1 MHVDL
6 TGETALVTG
15 AGRGMG
21 RAIAESLAESGAD
34 VVLNDVVEERIEE
47 AADGIADAN
56 GGDALAVTADVTDYE
71 AVGEMVEAAEA
82 ALGGVDVLVNNAGA
96 WVTEFFTETDPEQWR
111 RDIDLNL
118 YGVLNC
124 TRHVLPGMAERGHG
138 SVVSIV
144 SDAGRVGEP
153 RLGTY
158 SAAKAGVVGFT
169 KAVAKESGRY
179 DVRLNCVSM
188 GTTETP
194 QTEEMLAE
202 GRRETVLEQYAL
214 NRLGRPEDAAR
225 MVTFLASDA
234 AEWITGQTYAVNG
247 GYAMA

>member
-1 MHVDL
+1 MQIDL

-21 RAIAESLAESGAD
+21 RATAESLAESGAD
-34 VVLNDVVEERIEE
+34 VVLNDVVEERIDEV
-47 AADGIADAN
+47 AADIDDAD
-56 GGDALAVTADVTDYE
+56 GGDALAVPADVTDYD
-71 AVGEMVEAAEA
+71 AVGGMVEAAEA
-82 ALGGVDVLVNNAGA
+82 EFGGIDVLVNNAGA
-96 WVTEFFTETDPEQWR
+96 WVTEFFTDSEPEQWR
-111 RDIDLNL
+111 QDIDLNL

-124 TRHVLPGMAERGHG
+124 TRHVLPGMAERGGG

-153 RLGTY
+153 RLGSY

-179 DVRLNCVSM
+179 DVRLNCVAM

-194 QTEEMLAE
+194 LTEDMLAE

-214 NRLGRPEDAAR
+214 NRLGRPEDAAK

-234 AEWITGQTYAVNG
+234 ASWITGQTFPVNG
-247 GYAMA
+247 GYSMV

>member
-1 MHVDL
+1 
-6 TGETALVTG
+6 
-15 AGRGMG
+15 MG
-21 RAIAESLAESGAD
+21 RAIAESLADSGAD
-34 VVLNDVVEERIEE
+34 VVLNDVVGERIDEV
-47 AADGIADAN
+47 ADDIDDADA
-56 GGDALAVTADVTDYE
+56 GDTLAVPADVTDYE
-71 AVGEMVEAAEA
+71 AVGRMVETAEA
-82 ALGGVDVLVNNAGA
+82 EFGGIDVLVNNAGA
-96 WVTEFFTETDPEQWR
+96 WVTEFFTDSEPEQWR

-124 TRHVLPGMAERGHG
+124 TRHALPGMAERGHG

-153 RLGTY
+153 RLGSY

-179 DVRLNCVSM
+179 DVRLNCVAM

-194 QTEEMLAE
+194 LTEDMLAE
-202 GRRETVLEQYAL
+202 GRREKVLQQYAL
-214 NRLGRPEDAAR
+214 NRLGRPEDAAK

-234 AEWITGQTYAVNG
+234 ASWITGQTFPVNG
-247 GYAMA
+247 GYSMV

>member
-1 MHVDL
+1 MEIDL
-6 TGETALVTG
+6 SGETALVTG

-34 VVLNDVVEERIEE
+34 VVLNDVVEERIDEV
-47 AADGIADAN
+47 ADGIGEAE
-56 GGDALAVTADVTDYE
+56 GGDAFAAPADVTDYD
-71 AVGEMVEAAEA
+71 AVGEMVDAAEA
-82 ALGGVDVLVNNAGA
+82 EFGGIDVLVNNAGA
-96 WVTEFFTETDPEQWR
+96 WVTEFFTDSEPEQWR

-124 TRHVLPGMAERGHG
+124 TRHVLPGMAERGGG

-194 QTEEMLAE
+194 LTEDMLAE
-202 GRRETVLEQYAL
+202 GRREKVLQQYAL
-214 NRLGRPEDAAR
+214 NRLGRPEDAANV
-225 MVTFLASDA
+225 VTFLASDA
-234 AEWITGQTYAVNG
+234 ASWITGQTFPVNG
-247 GYAMA
+247 GYSMA

>member
-1 MHVDL
+1 MQIDL
-6 TGETALVTG
+6 SDETALVTG

-21 RAIAESLAESGAD
+21 RVTAESLAESGAD

-47 AADGIADAN
+47 AADAIADAE
-56 GGDALAVTADVTDYE
+56 GGDALAVAADVTDYD
-71 AVGEMVEAAEA
+71 AVGGMVETAEA
-82 ALGGVDVLVNNAGA
+82 EFGGIDVLVNNAGA
-96 WVTEFFTETDPEQWR
+96 WVTEFFTETEPDQWR
-111 RDIDLNL
+111 QDVDLNL
-118 YGVLNC
+118 YGVFNC

-169 KAVAKESGRY
+169 KAVAKEAGRY
-179 DVRLNCVSM
+179 DVRLNCVAM

-194 QTEEMLAE
+194 LTEDMLAE

-214 NRLGRPEDAAR
+214 NRLGRPEDAANV
-225 MVTFLASDA
+225 VTFLASDA
-234 AEWITGQTYAVNG
+234 AEWVTGQTVPVNG
-247 GYAMA
+247 GYSMA

>member
-1 MHVDL
+1 MHIDL
-6 TGETALVTG
+6 TDETALVTG

-47 AADGIADAN
+47 VADGIAGAE
-56 GGDALAVTADVTDYE
+56 GGDALAVPADVTDYD
-71 AVGEMVEAAEA
+71 AVGGMVETTEAEF
-82 ALGGVDVLVNNAGA
+82 GGIDVLVNNAGA
-96 WVTEFFTETDPEQWR
+96 WVTEFFTETDPDQWH

-118 YGVLNC
+118 YGVFNC

-158 SAAKAGVVGFT
+158 SAAKAGVIGFT
-169 KAVAKESGRY
+169 KAVAKEAGRY

-194 QTEEMLAE
+194 LTEDMLAE
-202 GRRETVLEQYAL
+202 GRREKILQQYAL
-214 NRLGRPEDAAR
+214 NRLGRPEDAAN

-234 AEWITGQTYAVNG
+234 AEWVTGQTVPVNG
-247 GYAMA
+247 GYSMA

>member
-34 VVLNDVVEERIEE
+34 VVLNDVVEERIAEVAE
-47 AADGIADAN
+47 NIDDTG

-71 AVGEMVEAAEA
+71 AVGGMVEAAEA
-82 ALGGVDVLVNNAGA
+82 EFGGVDVLVNNAGA
-96 WVTEFFTETDPEQWR
+96 WVTEYFTDSEPAQWQ
-111 RDIDLNL
+111 RDVDLNL

-194 QTEEMLAE
+194 RTEEMLAE
-202 GRRETVLEQYAL
+202 GRREAVLERYAL

>member
-1 MHVDL
+1 MQIDL
-6 TGETALVTG
+6 SDETVLVTG

-21 RAIAESLAESGAD
+21 RVTAESLAESGAD

-47 AADGIADAN
+47 AADAIADAE
-56 GGDALAVTADVTDYE
+56 GGDALAVAADVTDYD
-71 AVGEMVEAAEA
+71 AVGGMVETAEA
-82 ALGGVDVLVNNAGA
+82 EFGGIDVLVNNAGA
-96 WVTEFFTETDPEQWR
+96 WVTEFFTETEPDQWR
-111 RDIDLNL
+111 QDVDLNL
-118 YGVLNC
+118 YGVFNC

-169 KAVAKESGRY
+169 KAVAKEAGRY
-179 DVRLNCVSM
+179 DVRLNCVAM

-194 QTEEMLAE
+194 LTEDMLAE

-214 NRLGRPEDAAR
+214 NRLGRPEDAANV
-225 MVTFLASDA
+225 VTFLASDA
-234 AEWITGQTYAVNG
+234 AEWVTGQTVPVNG
-247 GYAMA
+247 GYSMA

>member
-6 TGETALVTG
+6 SDETALVTG

-21 RAIAESLAESGAD
+21 RAIAESLADSGAD
-34 VVLNDVVEERIEE
+34 VVLNDVVEERLAEVAETIEGAE
-47 AADGIADAN
+47 
-56 GGDALAVTADVTDYE
+56 GGDALAVPADVTDYE
-71 AVGEMVEAAEA
+71 AVGGMVDAAGAEF
-82 ALGGVDVLVNNAGA
+82 GGIDVLVNNAGA
-96 WVTEFFTETDPEQWR
+96 WVTEFFTETEPEQWR

-144 SDAGRVGEP
+144 SDAGRIGEP

-169 KAVAKESGRY
+169 KAVAKEAGRY

-202 GRRETVLEQYAL
+202 GRRERVLEQYPL
-214 NRLGRPEDAAR
+214 NRLGRPEDAANV
-225 MVTFLASDA
+225 VTFLASDA
-234 AEWITGQTYAVNG
+234 AEWITGQTVPVNG
-247 GYAMA
+247 GYSMA

>member
-1 MHVDL
+1 MQIDL
-6 TGETALVTG
+6 SGETALVTG

-34 VVLNDVVEERIEE
+34 VVLNDVVEERIDEV
-47 AADGIADAN
+47 ADDIDDADGD
-56 GGDALAVTADVTDYE
+56 DALAVPADVTDYE
-71 AVGEMVEAAEA
+71 AVGGMVDTAEA
-82 ALGGVDVLVNNAGA
+82 EFGGIDVLVNNAGA
-96 WVTEFFTETDPEQWR
+96 WVTEFFTDSEPEQWR

-153 RLGTY
+153 RLGSY

-179 DVRLNCVSM
+179 DVRLNCVAM

-194 QTEEMLAE
+194 LTQDMLAE
-202 GRRETVLEQYAL
+202 GRREKVLQQYAL
-214 NRLGRPEDAAR
+214 NRLGRPEDAAK

-234 AEWITGQTYAVNG
+234 ASWITGQTFPVNG
-247 GYAMA
+247 GYSMV

>member
-1 MHVDL
+1 MQIDL
-6 TGETALVTG
+6 SGETALVTG

-34 VVLNDVVEERIEE
+34 VVLNDVVEERIDEV
-47 AADGIADAN
+47 AADIDDAD
-56 GGDALAVTADVTDYE
+56 GGDALAVPADVTDYE
-71 AVGEMVEAAEA
+71 AVGGMVETAEA
-82 ALGGVDVLVNNAGA
+82 EFGGIDVLVNNAGA
-96 WVTEFFTETDPEQWR
+96 WVTEFFTDSEPEQWR

-124 TRHVLPGMAERGHG
+124 TRHVLPGMAERGGG

-153 RLGTY
+153 RLGSY

-179 DVRLNCVSM
+179 DVRLNCVAM

-194 QTEEMLAE
+194 LTEDMLAE
-202 GRRETVLEQYAL
+202 GRREKVLSQYAL
-214 NRLGRPEDAAR
+214 NRLGRPEDAAK

-234 AEWITGQTYAVNG
+234 ASWITGQTFPVNG
-247 GYAMA
+247 GYSMV

>member
-1 MHVDL
+1 MQTDL
-6 TGETALVTG
+6 SDETALVTG

-21 RAIAESLAESGAD
+21 RATAELLAESGAD

-47 AADGIADAN
+47 AADAIADAE
-56 GGDALAVTADVTDYE
+56 GGDALAVAADVTDYD
-71 AVGEMVEAAEA
+71 AVGGMVETAEA
-82 ALGGVDVLVNNAGA
+82 EFGGIDVLVNNAGA
-96 WVTEFFTETDPEQWR
+96 WVTEFFTETEPDQWR
-111 RDIDLNL
+111 QDVDLNL
-118 YGVLNC
+118 YGVFNC

-169 KAVAKESGRY
+169 KAVAKEAGRY
-179 DVRLNCVSM
+179 DVRLNCVAM

-194 QTEEMLAE
+194 LTEDMLAE
-202 GRRETVLEQYAL
+202 GRREKVLEQYAL
-214 NRLGRPEDAAR
+214 NRLGRPEDAANV
-225 MVTFLASDA
+225 VTFLASDA
-234 AEWITGQTYAVNG
+234 AEWVTGQTVPVNG
-247 GYAMA
+247 GYSMA